1 MDTDLLT
8 RKFEELGARVLVTPP
23 RRTWGDVPRPLTLD
37 IARDKRGEF
46 FALRVDE
53 RQVERLETID
63 VQPKKRHLLLLA
75 QIRAFD
81 GPVRFNNGSA
91 WKSTVAWLPPLSQT
105 VEKPR
110 YLCGHDERHW
120 FVAAIPESAHA
131 ANVPAAM
138 EALKPEAVI
147 EAQARAALRSDRRF
161 TRKNR
166 AFVRQGEWFFL
177 PRPQLVVAEALLLR
191 NEPLQRSGGKPHRAE
206 FAYREGGETVY
217 VSQSFPNGL
226 TEEAFRKYAAKAGP
240 NRERFRVMRRGAR
253 MYVRGRI
260 AHPDH
265 ATVML
270 RQWHEV
276 AINTENHAAASR
288 NVVFLD

>member
-8 RKFEELGARVLVTPP
+8 RKFEELGVRMLISPANHG
-23 RRTWGDVPRPLTLD
+23 WGEIPRPLALD
-37 IARDKRGEF
+37 IARDHRGEY

-53 RQVERLETID
+53 RQVERLEAID
-63 VQPKKRHLLLLA
+63 VKPRERHLLLLA
-75 QIRAFD
+75 QVRAFD
-81 GPVRFNNGSA
+81 GPVRYNNGRA
-91 WKSTVAWLPPLSQT
+91 WKSTVAWLPPLSKT

-110 YLCGHDERHW
+110 FLCGHDERHW

-131 ANVPAAM
+131 ANVRAAM

-147 EAQARAALRSDRRF
+147 TAQARAALRSDRRF

-177 PRPQLVVAEALLLR
+177 PQPDLVVPESLVLR
-191 NEPLQRSGGKPHRAE
+191 NEPLQRSGGKAHWAE
-206 FAYREGGETVY
+206 FAYRQGGETVY

-226 TEEAFRKYAAKAGP
+226 TEAAFREYAAKADP
-240 NRERFRVMRRGAR
+240 NREQFRVMRRGAR

-270 RQWHEV
+270 RMWHEV
-276 AINTENHAAASR
+276 VMNTENHASASR